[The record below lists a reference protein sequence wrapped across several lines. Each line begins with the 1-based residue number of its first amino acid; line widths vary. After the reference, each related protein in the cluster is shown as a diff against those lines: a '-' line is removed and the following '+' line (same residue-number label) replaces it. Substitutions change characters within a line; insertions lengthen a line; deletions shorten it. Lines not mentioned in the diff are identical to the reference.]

1 MIIDNSGVDEDERD
15 DYVGDNNDEGIDD
28 EDW

>member
-1 MIIDNSGVDEDERD
+1 MIGNNGVDEDGHD